1 MIASNSIKGTKNNY
15 SLAIAFGK
23 SIISK
28 SISFVS
34 IFDYLFNETSVILA
48 SPNRCP
54 TLIVDLIT
62 NYCKS
67 VSNVNHVVCLKLTTI
82 LVYSIGQQYKQHVL
96 NVICSL

>member
-1 MIASNSIKGTKNNY
+1 MIASNNIKGTKNNY

-48 SPNRCP
+48 SPTRCP

-62 NYCKS
+62 NYSKS
-67 VSNVNHVVCLKLTTI
+67 VSNVNHVCLKLTTI
-82 LVYSIGQQYKQHVL
+82 LVYSIGQQYKQHVV
-96 NVICSL
+96 NVIC

>member
-34 IFDYLFNETSVILA
+34 ICDYLFNETSVILA
-48 SPNRCP
+48 SPTRCP

-62 NYCKS
+62 NYSKS
-67 VSNVNHVVCLKLTTI
+67 KVNHVVCLKLTTI

-96 NVICSL
+96 NVIC